1 MSNQKVPT
9 TTAKAWIVEVDLEAT
24 GEQLRRKRQEHHL
37 TQEMLSEIFDAVRD
51 PASRV
56 AISRWENGRKLPS
69 FSHFGFLKKLYG
81 CTLDELVVF
90 SCRLADGEDDQP
102 VPLIKYL
109 MRRIYVSIA
118 YVRLLLSFSSQSFTW
133 HCAMLCAEVVDM
145 SADNNAFVPREK
157 AIRCYG
163 KIESLI
169 RSNIIAQL
177 KMYPGNSTVLLHHS
191 LIRQIENETI
201 ASLTAKMEEAAA
213 AGKHI
218 SLNPDE
224 IQTILD
230 YHLNPTSSYWID
242 PIQYVLERFEQDAI
256 DDCSEST
263 FLVSHQLLGNGRS
276 IQVEVSPWFIEN
288 VVGFSDFD
296 FSDDDSFITE

>member
-1 MSNQKVPT
+1 
-9 TTAKAWIVEVDLEAT
+9 
-24 GEQLRRKRQEHHL
+24 
-37 TQEMLSEIFDAVRD
+37 MLFTEGYDSACRET
-51 PASRV
+51 
-56 AISRWENGRKLPS
+56 ISLWENGWKLPS
-69 FSHFGFLKKLYG
+69 ITHLGFLKQLYG

-118 YVRLLLSFSSQSFTW
+118 YVRLSLSFSSQSFTW
-133 HCAMLCAEVVDM
+133 HCAMLWAEVVNM

-163 KIESLI
+163 KVESLI

-177 KMYPGNSTVLLHHS
+177 KMCPGNSTVLLHHS

-201 ASLTAKMEEAAA
+201 AALTAKMEGAAA

-230 YHLNPTSSYWID
+230 YHLNPTSSYWRD
-242 PIQYVLERFEQDAI
+242 PIQYVLERLEQDSI

-276 IQVEVSPWFIEN
+276 IQVEVSPWFLEN
-288 VVGFSDFD
+288 VIGFSDYD
-296 FSDDDSFITE
+296 FSDDGSFITE